1 MFQPA
6 VFCEAREDV
15 LHGAIRAHPLATLI
29 THEGGRIEADHVPM
43 VLHAAGDAIVLRS
56 HLNAANPLPRSGAE
70 VVDAL
75 AVFQG
80 PQAYVSPGW
89 YASKREHGKAVP
101 TWNYVSVHA
110 RGALS
115 IIRGDAAWLTDHLTA
130 LSAQQ
135 ESHRDEPWAL
145 SDAPAD
151 YIARLLR
158 RIVGLELRV
167 SELTGVWK
175 MSQNKSETDR
185 SGVVEGLRL
194 DAKPDVSDLVAQ
206 LTTS

>member
-15 LHGAIRAHPLATLI
+15 LHGAIRAHPLATLV
-29 THEGGRIEADHVPM
+29 THEARRIEADHVPM
-43 VLHAAGDAIVLRS
+43 VLHAAGDGLILRS

-70 VVDAL
+70 VIDAL

-110 RGALS
+110 RGRMR
-115 IIRGDAAWLTDHLTA
+115 IVRGDIDWLTDHLTA
-130 LSAQQ
+130 LAAQH
-135 ESHRDEPWAL
+135 ESHREEPWAL
-145 SDAPAD
+145 SDAPED
-151 YIARLLR
+151 YTARLMR
-158 RIVGLELRV
+158 GIVGV
-167 SELTGVWK
+167 ELTVTDLSGVWK
-175 MSQNKSETDR
+175 MSQNKSGADR
-185 SGVVEGLRL
+185 AGVADGLL
-194 DAKPDVSDLVAQ
+194 SDARPDVSALIPQ
-206 LTTS
+206 ST